1 MPMETSER
9 HGASGCYTPPA
20 ADRLWRQRSSPAA
33 VVSAFLP
40 CGGHGG
46 QARRKIGSARLG
58 GKVGHGNGEE
68 AELGPA
74 ALPGGGMGFARAL
87 WMRIVTKVMSRRGS
101 SVKERYAQEDYE
113 QNFDEGDAAGEP
125 ENLPRSFSARYA
137 RRRPAGMAFS
147 DVAHRRHLR
156 SLWT

>member
-1 MPMETSER
+1 MDNTGRRGQLAAPSR
-9 HGASGCYTPPA
+9 QLPPA
-20 ADRLWRQRSSPAA
+20 APPPPRT

-125 ENLPRSFSARYA
+125 ENLPRSFSARSP
-137 RRRPAGMAFS
+137 PAFEEFVDVRS
-147 DVAHRRHLR
+147 DHVID
-156 SLWT
+156 SWV